1 MKCRKPVVNNQNVNQ
16 ELSPQYRRSIKVYDA
31 ETDQC
36 VVEYYHQDL
45 NEVCKR
51 TRNQYFIDKKR
62 MIIRDCEGYVEYIG
76 GELPCIKQ

>member
-1 MKCRKPVVNNQNVNQ
+1 MNTHAYENNDKPSGFGNLKIQK
-16 ELSPQYRRSIKVYDA
+16 RRSIKVYDA

-51 TRNQYFIDKKR
+51 TRNQYFIDRKR
-62 MIIRDCEGYVEYIG
+62 MIIRDCEGYVEHIG
-76 GELPCIKQ
+76 VDTYV